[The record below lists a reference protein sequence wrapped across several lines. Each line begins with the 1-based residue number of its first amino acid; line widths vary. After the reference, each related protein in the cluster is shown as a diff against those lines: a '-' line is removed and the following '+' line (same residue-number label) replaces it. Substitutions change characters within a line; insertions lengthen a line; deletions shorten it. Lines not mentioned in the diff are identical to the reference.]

1 MAREKIRIRIQGYD
15 HELVDE
21 AVRKIVDVVKPTRAR
36 ISGPI
41 PLPTRRRVYT
51 VLRSPHVDKRS
62 MEHFERKVHR
72 RLLDINEPTSATINA
87 LMDVELPAG
96 IDIEIKL

>member
-15 HELVDE
+15 HEIVDA
-21 AVRKIVDVVKPTRAR
+21 AVRKIMETAKATRAKVA
-36 ISGPI
+36 GPI
-41 PLPTRRRVYT
+41 PLPTERRLYT

-72 RLLDINEPTSATINA
+72 RLIDIREPTSETINA
-87 LMDVELPAG
+87 LMEVELPTG